1 MDIKTF
7 LQQDL
12 EREFGLTSTA
22 LARVPEAHFSWKPHE
37 KSMSLGQLASHI
49 ATLPRFILIILQEP
63 EIDFAQSPPRRPEL
77 PESQAALLRTFSDL
91 QEQVLQAIKATNDA
105 HLLQNWVT
113 RNGNAIILEGKRIQV
128 IRWFSLHHL
137 IHHRA
142 ELMVYLRLLNV
153 SVPGLYGPSADE
165 PPAWMLKK

>member
-1 MDIKTF
+1 MDIKTL

-12 EREFGLTSTA
+12 EREFSLTHTA

-37 KSMSLGQLASHI
+37 KSASLGQLASHI
-49 ATLPRFILIILQEP
+49 ATLPRFIMIILQEP
-63 EIDFAQSPPRRPEL
+63 EIDFAQAPPRRPEP
-77 PESQAALLRTFSDL
+77 PESQAALLHTFSEWK
-91 QEQVLQAIKATNDA
+91 QQVLQAIQATDEK
-105 HLLQNWVT
+105 HLLQDWAT
-113 RNGNAIILEGKRIQV
+113 RNGDTIILKGKRIQV

-142 ELMVYLRLLNV
+142 ELIVYLRLLNV

-165 PPAWMLKK
+165 PPAWMLTK